1 MIRYTSDR
9 QLTLEGFSLPFGGKL
24 NPDNRWIKW
33 HKVIPW
39 DEFAIRYYRT
49 LDPHQ
54 GRPAKNA
61 RLVIGALII
70 KHKLTL
76 SDEETVLQIQ
86 ENPYLQYF
94 VGFSSFQD
102 KQPLAPSLFVEIRKR
117 MGKDVFSAFEEV
129 ILEKLALSK
138 KSTTN
143 EDEKEDKDEEER
155 VENKGKMLVDATVA
169 EQAIRY
175 PTDLSLLN
183 EAREISEQLIDDLYK
198 QSDYPKKP
206 RTYRRVARKNYL
218 NLAKK
223 KKPGK
228 KNLRRGLRQQL
239 QYVRRNLR
247 YIYELLGNVGSAPF
261 PLPHQQQRQYW
272 IIQHVYRQQDEMYK
286 KRKRR
291 CDDRIVSIAQP
302 HVRPIVRGKAGK
314 NVEFGAKLSVSMVD
328 GLAFVDHIGWDAFNE
343 GTDLQAQVENYKRRN
358 GYYPAA
364 VLADQ
369 IYGTRENRKYLK
381 EKGIRFGGKRMGRS
395 PKETEENKERLRE
408 LKAQRIRDSRER
420 IPIEGKFGQGKNGYR
435 LNYIRAKLQ
444 RTSEAWI
451 NCIFLVMNLMVL
463 LRKLQEQLENL
474 YLSRFLLLRSQLNH
488 ISARF
493 FALFEQMPRQVL
505 QYCLYERLAF

>member
-1 MIRYTSDR
+1 MQMIRYTSDR

-24 NPDNRWIKW
+24 NPENRWIKW

-39 DEFAIRYYRT
+39 DEFAIRYYRN

-70 KHKLTL
+70 KHKLVL

-94 VGFSSFQD
+94 VGFSRFHD
-102 KQPLAPSLFVEIRKR
+102 EQPLAPSLFVEIRKR
-117 MGKDVFSAFEEV
+117 MGKDVFAAFEEV
-129 ILEKLALSK
+129 ILEKLGLP
-138 KSTTN
+138 KSISEGEN
-143 EDEKEDKDEEER
+143 EETPP
-155 VENKGKMLVDATVA
+155 ENKGKMLVDATVA
-169 EQAIRY
+169 DQSIRY

-183 EAREISEQLIDDLYK
+183 EAREISEGLIDELYK
-198 QSDYPKKP
+198 QSDYAQKP
-206 RTYRRVARKNYL
+206 RTYRRIARKNYL

-223 KKPGK
+223 KKAGWK
-228 KNLRRGLRQQL
+228 VLRRGLREQL
-239 QYVRRNLR
+239 QYLRRNLR
-247 YIYELLGNVGSAPF
+247 YIDQLLDNVGSAPF
-261 PLPHQQQRQYW
+261 PLSHRQQRQYW
-272 IIQHVYRQQDEMYK
+272 IIQHVYRQQDEMY
-286 KRKRR
+286 RNRQNR
-291 CDDRIVSIAQP
+291 CDNRIVSLSQP

-328 GLAFVDHIGWDAFNE
+328 SLAFVDHIGWDAFNE
-343 GTDLQAQVENYKRRN
+343 GNDLKRQVESYKLRH
-358 GYYPAA
+358 GYYPEA

-369 IYGTRENRKYLK
+369 IYGSRENRKYLK
-381 EKGIRFGGKRMGRS
+381 DKGIRFGGKPMGR
-395 PKETEENKERLRE
+395 PKKQTEENKERLRE

-463 LRKLQEQLENL
+463 LRKLQEQIEILFFP
-474 YLSRFLLLRSQLNH
+474 RMRILLNQIITRLWAFFRYMSGQVSQ
-488 ISARF
+488 
-493 FALFEQMPRQVL
+493 E
-505 QYCLYERLAF
+505 CLYEPLAF

>member
-9 QLTLEGFSLPFGGKL
+9 QFTLEGFTLPFGGKL
-24 NPDNRWIKW
+24 NPENRWIKW

-39 DEFAIRYYRT
+39 DEFAIRYYRN

-94 VGFSSFQD
+94 VGFSRFQD

-138 KSTTN
+138 KGTAN
-143 EDEKEDKDEEER
+143 EDKNKDEIEEEP
-155 VENKGKMLVDATVA
+155 VTNKGKMLVDATVA

-183 EAREISEQLIDDLYK
+183 EARGISEQLIDDLYK
-198 QSDYPKKP
+198 QSGYPKKP

-239 QYVRRNLR
+239 QYIRRNLR
-247 YIYELLGNVGSAPF
+247 YIGELLESIGSASF

-286 KRKRR
+286 KREQR

-343 GTDLQAQVENYKRRN
+343 GTDLQEQVESYKRRN
-358 GYYPAA
+358 GYYPAV

-369 IYGTRENRKYLK
+369 IYGSRKNRKYLK
-381 EKGIRFGGKRMGRS
+381 EKGVRFGGKRLGRP

-474 YLSRFLLLRSQLNH
+474 YFSRFLLLRSQLKH
-488 ISARF
+488 IIVRF
-493 FALFEQMPRQVL
+493 LAFFEQVPRQVL
-505 QYCLYERLAF
+505 QYRLYERLVF

>member
-9 QLTLEGFSLPFGGKL
+9 QITLEGFTLPFGGKL
-24 NPDNRWIKW
+24 NQENRWIKW

-39 DEFAIRYYRT
+39 DEFAIRYYRN

-94 VGFSSFQD
+94 VGFSCFQD
-102 KQPLAPSLFVEIRKR
+102 KRPLAPSLFVEIRKR

-138 KSTTN
+138 KNTAN
-143 EDEKEDKDEEER
+143 EGEKKDESQEEP
-155 VENKGKMLVDATVA
+155 VKNQGKMLVDATVA

-183 EAREISEQLIDDLYK
+183 EAREISEQLIDELYK
-198 QSDYPKKP
+198 QSDYAKKP
-206 RTYRRVARKNYL
+206 RTYRRLARKNYL

-223 KKPGK
+223 KKPGRK
-228 KNLRRGLRQQL
+228 ILRQGLRQQL
-239 QYVRRNLR
+239 QYLRRDLR
-247 YIYELLGNVGSAPF
+247 YIDELIDNIWSASF
-261 PLPHQQQRQYW
+261 PLPHRQQRQYW
-272 IIQHVYRQQDEMYK
+272 IIQHVYRQQDEMY
-286 KRKRR
+286 RKREQR
-291 CDDRIVSIAQP
+291 CDNRIVSIAQP
-302 HVRPIVRGKAGK
+302 HVRPIVRGKASK

-343 GTDLQAQVENYKRRN
+343 GRDLQEQVESYKRRN
-358 GYYPAA
+358 GYYPEV

-369 IYGTRENRKYLK
+369 IYGSRENRKYLK
-381 EKGIRFGGKRMGRS
+381 GKGIRFGGKQMGRP

-444 RTSEAWI
+444 QTSEAWI

-474 YLSRFLLLRSQLNH
+474 FFSHFLRIRSQLKYL
-488 ISARF
+488 ITRF
-493 FALFEQMPRQVL
+493 WTFFDQIQGKYCL
-505 QYCLYERLAF
+505 YCLYERLAF